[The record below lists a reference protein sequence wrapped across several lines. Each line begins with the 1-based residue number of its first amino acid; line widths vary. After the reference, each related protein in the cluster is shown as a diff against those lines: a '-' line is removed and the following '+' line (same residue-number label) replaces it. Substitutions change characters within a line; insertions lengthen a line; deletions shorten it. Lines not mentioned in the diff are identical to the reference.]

1 MRFRDE
7 SLPVPERVADLL
19 ARLTLEE
26 KLGLLHQHQAPIE
39 RLGVAAFR
47 TGTEALHGLAWL
59 GEATVFPQAIGLG
72 ATWDP
77 DLVRRVGQAV
87 GDEVRAHPGA
97 GLNVWA
103 PVVNPLRDPR
113 WGRNEEGYSEDP
125 WVTGQL
131 GLAFS
136 EGLRGDDPERLKT
149 APTLKHFLGY
159 NNETDRCVSSSN
171 LSPRVLHEYE
181 LPAYRPA
188 IESGAAVAVMA
199 SYNLVNGV
207 PAHVTPIINEHLRRW
222 TDGELFVVSDAY
234 APSNL
239 ADPEL
244 QAFFPDHAASHAA
257 ALRAGIDS
265 FTDQDDRA
273 HVTIERFREALE
285 RGLLSEEDVDRAVRR
300 ALTLRMRL
308 GEFDAKPIV
317 VIFDTAAHEELAL
330 DAAER
335 SIVLLKNEDGIL
347 PLRGTVAVIGQLG
360 DQVMT
365 DWYSGTPPYRHT
377 VRSGL
382 SPAAFCE
389 GVDRIL
395 LLQEDGSPLVDPQ
408 GFDVFDWGGHDVLA
422 LRSVG
427 TGQYLTV
434 KDDVLHADSPG
445 PHGWEVHETFRLVP
459 QGDGWVRLHHEL
471 SKSFVGGRLRVE
483 LVHDG
488 AAEAAE
494 VASTVDVAVVVV
506 GNHPLV
512 NGRETEDRFD
522 LALPRAQERVLRA
535 VREANP
541 RTVLVITSSYPYAIP
556 WAFHHVPAIVWSSHG
571 GQELGRAMSR
581 VLRGQAEPAGRLPQT
596 WYRSH
601 TELPDI
607 FDYDIIANDAT
618 YMYHLGSPL
627 FPFGHGLS
635 WGEFEYANLKVF
647 SKTVTVDVTNVGAH
661 AGEEVVQLY
670 TRQLRSRVKQ
680 PLRRLRDFARVRL
693 GPGETATVTLRIGD
707 LSFWDVT
714 SGGFVVEK
722 SDHRLMVGRSA
733 ADIRCCATLS
743 VDGVEIGPRPGE
755 VIRAVDFDES
765 FGVDLIEGDA
775 VVSTEKG
782 AWLRFGLTDLTGR
795 REAVLPGGVTV
806 RAGDPLDGGFES
818 AVVDLYLVF
827 ETPGVKMQQV
837 EFR

>member
-19 ARLTLEE
+19 ARLTLDE

-39 RLGVAAFR
+39 RLGIGVFR

-77 DLVRRVGQAV
+77 DLVQRVGQAT
-87 GDEVRAHPGA
+87 GDEVRVHPEA

-125 WVTGQL
+125 WLTGKMGQ
-131 GLAFS
+131 AYS
-136 EGLRGDDPERLKT
+136 QGLRGDDPDRLKT

-159 NNETDRCVSSSN
+159 NNETDRCLSSSN

-181 LPAYRPA
+181 FPAYRPA

-199 SYNLVNGV
+199 SYNLVNGI
-207 PAHVTPIINEHLRRW
+207 PAHVSPLINEHLRTW
-222 TDGELFVVSDAY
+222 TDQELFIVSDAY
-234 APSNL
+234 APNNL

-244 QAFFPDHAASHAA
+244 QAYFADHATSHAA

-273 HVTIERFREALE
+273 HITIGRFREAFD
-285 RGLLSEEDVDRAVRR
+285 RGLLSEEDIDRAVRR

-308 GEFDAKPIV
+308 GEFDAQPLEV
-317 VIFDTAAHEELAL
+317 ESENHDELAL
-330 DAAER
+330 EAAQR
-335 SIVLLKNEDGIL
+335 SIVLLKNEAGVL
-347 PLRGTVAVIGQLG
+347 PLRGRIGVIGPLA

-377 VRSGL
+377 IRSGL
-382 SPAAFCE
+382 SPAGFCE
-389 GVDRIL
+389 GVDRIAL
-395 LLQEDGSPLVDPQ
+395 VQEDGTHLVDPQ
-408 GFDVFDWGGHDVLA
+408 GFDVFDWGRDDVLVF
-422 LRSVG
+422 RSVS
-427 TGQYLTV
+427 TGQYLTI
-434 KDDVLHADSPG
+434 KDDVLLADSPG
-445 PHGWEVHETFRLVP
+445 PHAWDVHETFRLV
-459 QGDGWVRLHHEL
+459 QTGDGWARLYHVF

-483 LVHDG
+483 LLHDG
-488 AAEAAE
+488 AAQAASL
-494 VASTVDVAVVVV
+494 ASEVDVAVVVL
-506 GNHPLV
+506 GNHPMV
-512 NGRETEDRFD
+512 NGRETEDRVD
-522 LALPRAQERVLRA
+522 LALPRAQERLLRA
-535 VREANP
+535 VHAANP
-541 RTVLVITSSYPYAIP
+541 RTVLVITSSYPYAIE
-556 WAFHHVPAIVWSSHG
+556 WACQHVPAIVWSSHG
-571 GQELGRAMSR
+571 GQELGRAMAS

-635 WGEFEYANLKVF
+635 WGEFEYANLRVDGDH
-647 SKTVTVDVTNVGAH
+647 VTVEITNVGDRP
-661 AGEEVVQLY
+661 GEEVAQLY

-693 GPGETATVTLRIGD
+693 EPGETATVKLHIGD

-714 SGGFVVEK
+714 SGRFVVEK

-733 ADIRCCATLS
+733 TDIRCGVTHS
-743 VDGVEIGPRPGE
+743 VDGVEIGPRPGD
-755 VIRAVDFDES
+755 VIRAIDFDES
-765 FGVDLIEGDA
+765 FGVELVAGDA

-795 REAVLPGGVTV
+795 TEAILPDGVVV
-806 RAGDPLDGGFES
+806 RAGDPLDGRFES
-818 AVVDLYLVF
+818 GVVDLYLVF
-827 ETPGVKMQQV
+827 EAPGVKVQQV